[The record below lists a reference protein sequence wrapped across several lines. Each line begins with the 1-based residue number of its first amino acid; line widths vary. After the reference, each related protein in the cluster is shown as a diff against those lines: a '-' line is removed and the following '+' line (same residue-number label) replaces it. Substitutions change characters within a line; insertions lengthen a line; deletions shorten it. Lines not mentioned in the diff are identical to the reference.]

1 MAPHKSIAPLLGT
14 PLIVA
19 PHIWAQQQDCILHT
33 APKAKHHP
41 TSGHPNNALPHIWA
55 PPHSRTPHLGTPTK
69 HHLISGHSPRS
80 NTPHLGTPTGWHPT
94 SSCPS
99 KVVPHFCVPHTHTYI
114 SPPPSTCPKPH
125 TAAGSLS
132 APDLCRAL
140 PTFIY
145 PHLEQ
150 TNTTKRPSPPWK
162 THSRQRRCLGSPPSA
177 PRQPLGPIEIM
188 GVRWGGA
195 LLGSA
200 PPQSR
205 AGRSDPPICGAE
217 VRPPL
222 LTIALQLSPYYPP
235 PPPISLPFKTTSILF
250 SHYFNEVSSGFFSF
264 FFFLGG

>member
-99 KVVPHFCVPHTHTYI
+99 KAVPHFCVPPHTHT
-114 SPPPSTCPKPH
+114 SPPPHPRAQSH
-125 TAAGSLS
+125 TLQLGLSLLLTFAG
-132 APDLCRAL
+132 
-140 PTFIY
+140 
-145 PHLEQ
+145 
-150 TNTTKRPSPPWK
+150 PSPLLF
-162 THSRQRRCLGSPPSA
+162 THIWNKPIQQNVPPLHGRRIPDSGGVWVHLPVP

-188 GVRWGGA
+188 GVRWGGGTSG
-195 LLGSA
+195 LCPTPKPGWE
-200 PPQSR
+200 
-205 AGRSDPPICGAE
+205 I
-217 VRPPL
+217 RPPHL
-222 LTIALQLSPYYPP
+222 W
-235 PPPISLPFKTTSILF
+235 
-250 SHYFNEVSSGFFSF
+250 G
-264 FFFLGG
+264 